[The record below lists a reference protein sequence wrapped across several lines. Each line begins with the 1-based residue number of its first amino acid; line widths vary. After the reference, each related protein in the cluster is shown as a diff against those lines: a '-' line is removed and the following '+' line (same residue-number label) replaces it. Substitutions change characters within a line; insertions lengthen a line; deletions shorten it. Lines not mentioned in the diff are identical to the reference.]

1 MNILFVIL
9 GIIVI
14 LIQFVWF
21 GIELHCENK
30 SYKETKKKIKILEDY
45 KDDSNK

>member
-1 MNILFVIL
+1 MIFVIL

-14 LIQFVWF
+14 SIQFIWF
-21 GIELHCENK
+21 GIEVYYENK
-30 SYKETKKKIKILEDY
+30 SYKETKKKNKILEDY

>member
-1 MNILFVIL
+1 MKLIFVIL

-14 LIQFVWF
+14 SIQFIWF
-21 GIELHCENK
+21 GIEVHYENK
-30 SYKETKKKIKILEDY
+30 SYKENKKKIKILEDY

>member
-1 MNILFVIL
+1 MKLIFVIL

-14 LIQFVWF
+14 SIQFIWF
-21 GIELHCENK
+21 GIEVHYENK
-30 SYKETKKKIKILEDY
+30 SYKETKKKNKILEDY

>member
-1 MNILFVIL
+1 MIFVIL

-14 LIQFVWF
+14 SIQFIWF
-21 GIELHCENK
+21 GIEDYHENK
-30 SYKETKKKIKILEDY
+30 SYKETKNKNKNLEDY